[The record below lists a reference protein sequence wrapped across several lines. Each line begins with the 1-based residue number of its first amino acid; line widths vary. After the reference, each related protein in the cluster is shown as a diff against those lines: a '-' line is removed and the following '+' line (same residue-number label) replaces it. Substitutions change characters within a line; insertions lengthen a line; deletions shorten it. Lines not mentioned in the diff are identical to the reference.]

1 MNESYGKGPGNDR
14 LEREL
19 GRLPQGVQPERD
31 LWPQIIGRLGVHE
44 YAYEPPK
51 GKVPRLS
58 GWGQLAAA
66 LALVIASSL
75 VTVVVMRERLE
86 RETAATVPAMTPAS
100 TAAVL
105 TTEAMPASFGGAQ
118 LMGEAYFEARAELV
132 RTFEARLT
140 RLSPAQREKVQRN
153 LADIQRAAA
162 ELSATLAEHPGSA
175 LLQELLLSTY
185 QDELALLADVNDV
198 TGSALPR
205 NDL

>member
-1 MNESYGKGPGNDR
+1 MNESHGKGPGNDR

-44 YAYEPPK
+44 AAYEPPK
-51 GKVPRLS
+51 GKVLRLS

-66 LALVIASSL
+66 VALVIVSSL

-118 LMGEAYFEARAELV
+118 LMGEAYFEARAELM
-132 RTFEARLT
+132 RTFAARLA